1 MILTHTFILQN
12 VSCVPL
18 SSTELLNLTLAL
30 TQKAN
35 RHGMNRIVVGDV
47 NGQLKSLSA
56 KLSTLHDK
64 NNFSFAIVAGD
75 LFDEDDDAVADLL
88 DEKISIPLPTYF
100 TVGLKP
106 LPQHVVDRLSKD
118 EEVNFLR
125 PLKIQSS
132 IPPSTIIT

>member
-1 MILTHTFILQN
+1 MFRAF
-12 VSCVPL
+12 SF
-18 SSTELLNLTLAL
+18 SSLTLAL

-35 RHGMNRIVVGDV
+35 RHGTNRIVVGNV

-75 LFDEDDDAVADLL
+75 LFDEDDNIVADLL

-100 TVGLKP
+100 TVGVKP
-106 LPQHVVDRLSKD
+106 LPRRVVDRLSKD
-118 EEVNFLR
+118 KEVNFLH

-132 IPPSTIIT
+132 IAPSAVII